1 MYDSKMDKWSSLPKL
16 PYCRFSLVTVP
27 DKKQILAIGGLVKDY
42 NTGVVKITNKVFLW
56 DEANR
61 KWTTPYPNM
70 PTARCRCSSASYG
83 STVIV
88 AGGVTFWDPFT
99 MIRAVEVLHIK
110 EHSLFTKSHWSVV
123 ERLPLILYEAIPLI
137 VGDTLYIAIGYNEKH
152 APSTC
157 NVITASLPELLQSN
171 NKNASRGQVWNK
183 LPDMPYSSHSI
194 THYRGCLITLKNFG
208 GECRADYDQPD
219 EDKQVYQS
227 VPLIHIYNPDT
238 KAWNRVGEIP
248 YEYLLGRSVHISENK
263 ILFVGGLT
271 GMHDINT
278 EDDDVIRNCSILTLS
293 L

>member
-1 MYDSKMDKWSSLPKL
+1 M
-16 PYCRFSLVTVP
+16 
-27 DKKQILAIGGLVKDY
+27 
-42 NTGVVKITNKVFLW
+42 
-56 DEANR
+56 
-61 KWTTPYPNM
+61 
-70 PTARCRCSSASYG
+70 
-83 STVIV
+83 IV
-88 AGGVTFWDPFT
+88 AGGVTFWDPLT
-99 MIRAVEVLHIK
+99 MTRAVEVLHIK

-137 VGDTLYIAIGYNEKH
+137 VDDTLYIAIGYNEKH

-157 NVITASLPELLQSN
+157 NAITAPLPELLQSN

-194 THYRGCLITLKNFG
+194 THYQGRLITFG

-238 KAWNRVGEIP
+238 KAWNHVGEIP
-248 YEYLLGRSVHISENK
+248 YEYLLGISVYISENK

-278 EDDDVIRNCSILTLS
+278 EDDDVISNCSILTLS